1 MPDLI
6 GLDKAGKDAVDEATK
21 DLAALAAE
29 IEPELTRAIDY
40 LALKLQGLLV
50 GRTITITIK

>member
-6 GLDKAGKDAVDEATK
+6 GLDKAGKDAVDEAAK
-21 DLAALAAE
+21 DLASLVAQ
-29 IEPELTRAIDY
+29 IDPELTKTIDY